1 MQRLI
6 HITRQ
11 TIKHHRLFTSDDTLL
26 VALSGGADSVALLLV
41 LQELGYHIEA
51 LHCNFHLRSEESDRD
66 ESFVRSLCQQH
77 NIPLWVKHF
86 DTLSHAKA
94 NKVSIEMA
102 ARDLRYAW
110 FNEMLQE
117 RQASSICVAHHQQDQ
132 AETLLLNLVRGTG
145 LRGLAGMHY
154 KNGNIVRPLLDASK
168 SDILNY
174 LQERGQSWVEDST
187 NQERDAQR
195 NRIRLDILPL
205 LQDINP
211 KAIEHLAQTATHIQ
225 ESLPIY
231 EAGLNVST
239 LPSVS
244 PHSMRSTYPITSTLT
259 SISPH
264 SMRGISPITS
274 TLPSISPHSM
284 RGSSPIFTAPT
295 LTQLHEHLHG
305 CGFTQTQER
314 DIFTATTGSVVESS
328 THRLLKDRDQ
338 FILQDKNALP
348 PLPEITMQVIP
359 RNELS
364 PMQPGIAYFDNDTV
378 HYPLTVRFLQ
388 SGDRITPFGMTGSR
402 LVSNLLTDLKFTLF
416 EKERTRI
423 VTDASGRILCLPG
436 IRSSNHC
443 RVTVDTQQVL
453 IMRSSIL
460 STTPVIIE
468 S

>member
-1 MQRLI
+1 MQHLI

-11 TIKHHRLFTSDDTLL
+11 TIKHHHLFTSDDTLL

-66 ESFVRSLCQQH
+66 ESFVRTLCQQH
-77 NIPLWVKHF
+77 SIPLWVKHF

-102 ARDLRYAW
+102 ARNLRYAW

-154 KNGNIVRPLLDASK
+154 KNGSIVRPLLDASK
-168 SDILNY
+168 ADILTY

-239 LPSVS
+239 F
-244 PHSMRSTYPITSTLT
+244 
-259 SISPH
+259 
-264 SMRGISPITS
+264 
-274 TLPSISPHSM
+274 PSISPHSM
-284 RGSSPIFTAPT
+284 RGSSPIFTATT

-314 DIFTATTGSVVESS
+314 DIFTATTGSVVESP

-338 FILQDKNALP
+338 FILQDKSALP

-359 RNELS
+359 RNELG
-364 PMQPGIAYFDNDTV
+364 PMQSGIAYFDNDTV

-402 LVSNLLTDLKFTLF
+402 LVSDLLTDLKFTLF
-416 EKERTRI
+416 EKERTQV
-423 VTDASGRILCLPG
+423 VTDASDRILCIPG

-443 RVTVDTQQVL
+443 RVKGGTKQVL
-453 IMRSSIL
+453 IILSSIP
-460 STTPVIIE
+460 STIPVIIT